1 MSKAFDGT
9 VTAAQALATVTQE
22 RYQIELQLA
31 QQLADAVKTTS
42 TMFEDSIRSVKL
54 DVLDAP
60 GKYDFYDKESARYRD
75 VLMTL
80 TDPAMIQEYAGRLN
94 SNIMAAWGVL
104 TDEQKKDT
112 SDKFVKLLEDSDQLA
127 LSRYAAV
134 KETTKSDNEQL
145 KADIAAAVSAAVSKI
160 AAAASIPQ
168 KVEVSV
174 AIPGIASVSEVVAY

>member
-1 MSKAFDGT
+1 
-9 VTAAQALATVTQE
+9 
-22 RYQIELQLA
+22 
-31 QQLADAVKTTS
+31 
-42 TMFEDSIRSVKL
+42 
-54 DVLDAP
+54 
-60 GKYDFYDKESARYRD
+60 
-75 VLMTL
+75 
-80 TDPAMIQEYAGRLN
+80 
-94 SNIMAAWGVL
+94 MAAWGVL

-127 LSRYAAV
+127 LSRYAAI